1 MTGAGE
7 HRTLRHRSCSAP
19 TALDGQQ
26 HRRSAGERH
35 DRDRYRGHVRTGRRQ
50 RRLVFVVGLAT
61 VFRSVTGLVAGLV
74 RIRVTGSGLGRVI
87 RTGSVWVR
95 VRVGIETRGRV
106 RIGIRSRLLVLE
118 IRHPLEHLRD
128 VLRGGVRIVDH
139 GLDFLQQRFI
149 SIHAPREGCDN
160 AFVRPCRSGRRTR
173 YPNGRNHP
181 CRGRRKRGAPYMCSV
196 DNRLRSP
203 CRFRRWSPF

>member
-7 HRTLRHRSCSAP
+7 HWTLRHRSCSAP

-35 DRDRYRGHVRTGRRQ
+35 DRDRYRGHVRAGRRQ
-50 RRLVFVVGLAT
+50 RRLGFVVGLAT

-74 RIRVTGSGLGRVI
+74 RIRVAGSGLGRVI
-87 RTGSVWVR
+87 RTGSVGVR
-95 VRVGIETRGRV
+95 VRIE
-106 RIGIRSRLLVLE
+106 IGIRSRILVLE
-118 IRHPLEHLRD
+118 VRHPLEHLRD

-149 SIHAPREGCDN
+149 FNPRT
-160 AFVRPCRSGRRTR
+160 P
-173 YPNGRNHP
+173 
-181 CRGRRKRGAPYMCSV
+181 
-196 DNRLRSP
+196 
-203 CRFRRWSPF
+203 